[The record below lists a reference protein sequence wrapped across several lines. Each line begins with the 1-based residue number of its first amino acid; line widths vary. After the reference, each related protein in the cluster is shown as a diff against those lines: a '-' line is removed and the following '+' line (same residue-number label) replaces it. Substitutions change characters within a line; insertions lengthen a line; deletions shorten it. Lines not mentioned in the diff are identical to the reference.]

1 MKHLI
6 MFMMLMTG
14 CGLGRQ
20 PNYYSVN
27 PDGSRSERYSRLN
40 EYSAYGTS
48 GLGAQKAISDAYEKA
63 QHAPPPAKDVKI
75 FNSSLPPG
83 VTLSN
88 GVIQIDKSTPLE
100 AVGRFEVGYWL
111 SSAPQ
116 ETEVKDDLVRLA
128 AVTESDMVVVEV
140 QRVSHADPRVEYLVG
155 FVLRQKLA
163 DLSEARIEPSQP
175 AAAKPHV
182 HAKLAYEAR
191 GHGCLSEGEFSDQVS
206 AVLGYSPWS
215 SNGDS
220 ATKELH
226 VKIAEAAGA
235 FKATITLPHARA
247 RDVTGATCQTATQA
261 AVAVFA
267 VALQE

>member
-1 MKHLI
+1 MNRIILVLV
-6 MFMMLMTG
+6 MLTA

-27 PDGSRSERYSRLN
+27 PDGSRSERYSHVN

-48 GLGAQKAISDAYEKA
+48 GLGAQQTVSDAYEKA
-63 QHAPPPAKDVKI
+63 QHARPPALDVKI

-88 GVIQIDKSTPLE
+88 GVVQIDKDAPYE
-100 AVGRFEVGYWL
+100 AVGRFQIGYWL
-111 SSAPQ
+111 NSAPQ

-128 AVTESDMVVVEV
+128 SVTDATVVVVEV
-140 QRVSHADPRVEYLVG
+140 THVSHADPHVNYMEG
-155 FVLRQKLA
+155 FVLREKQLA
-163 DLSEARIEPSQP
+163 ALTATGPTPPP
-175 AAAKPHV
+175 APVKSHV

-191 GHGCLSEGEFSDQVS
+191 GPGCLSMGEFSDEVS
-206 AVLGYSPWS
+206 AVLGYSPWTA
-215 SNGDS
+215 D
-220 ATKELH
+220 ATRE
-226 VKIAEAAGA
+226 VKIRIAQDAGA
-235 FKATITLPHARA
+235 FKATITLPHAPA
-247 RDVTGATCQTATQA
+247 KNIQGATCQTATQA